1 MIRIVSYAQRSQM
14 YTRGPATS
22 LSTSA
27 SERPQNE
34 QRRFLENIIH
44 QLTNSPTHQLTNFY
58 SHNVLLTRAAP
69 AAATPSGSGVKSSPG
84 LMNRSFSNRY
94 CLS

>member
-1 MIRIVSYAQRSQM
+1 MMRMVSYAHRSQM

-22 LSTSA
+22 LATSA
-27 SERPQNE
+27 SDRPQNE
-34 QRRFLENIIH
+34 QRSFLENIA
-44 QLTNSPTHQLTNFY
+44 SPHK
-58 SHNVLLTRAAP
+58 VLLTRAP
-69 AAATPSGSGVKSSPG
+69 VATFSGSGVKSSPG